1 MFCVLRPL
9 HFNENIMSID
19 LSFIFFCGIVITGII
34 AVIDIYFA
42 NKQLIPNLPNQQRP
56 FLAEQSRS
64 LFFIFLIVFM
74 VRTFVVDHY
83 QVPSSSLEP
92 TLLPGDYVLINQFKF
107 GIRLP
112 TWKKKLLSLNE
123 PKNGDIVVLK
133 WPVNESVHFIK
144 RVVGVPGDKISYI
157 NKVLYINNKIA
168 RQTTVHDENLNA
180 PIIKKEENLNGVQ
193 HFIYINP
200 AVPTQNFYNLVVPQG
215 QYFVM
220 GDNRDDSDDSRFWGL
235 VPEENI
241 VGKGFMIWLSWDS
254 LAHHIRFERMGK
266 FI

>member
-1 MFCVLRPL
+1 MYFALKQL
-9 HFNENIMSID
+9 HINEKYMSID

-34 AVIDIYFA
+34 AAIDMYFV
-42 NKQLIPNLPNQQRP
+42 NKQLVPNLLNQQRP

-64 LFFIFLIVFM
+64 LFFIFLIVFIF
-74 VRTFVVDHY
+74 RTFVVDHY

-112 TWKKKLLSLNE
+112 TWKKKLFAINE
-123 PKNGDIVVLK
+123 PNNGDIVVLK

-157 NKVLYINNKIA
+157 NKVLYINNKMA
-168 RQTTVHDENLNA
+168 RQTTVHEDPNTH
-180 PIIKKEENLNGVQ
+180 IIKKEENLNGIH

-200 AVPTQNFYNLVVPQG
+200 AIPTQNFYNLAVPQG

-220 GDNRDDSDDSRFWGL
+220 GDNRDDSDDSRFWGF

-241 VGKGFMIWLSWDS
+241 VGKGFMVWLSWSS
-254 LAHHIRFERMGK
+254 LTHHIRFERIGK